1 MSGESQHFSSQIP
14 EKASILSSLAA
25 YRGHPITGC
34 WEVAQL
40 CAWRTSVTGILAH
53 GHCLPCRHCRC
64 WRRGIE
70 GQDNTR
76 RPASQIQGWVSILF
90 IIPGK
95 QRQREPIGHKREGNS
110 VLDSSPGLLSESLS
124 SLSHTH
130 TSVSSSSR
138 EADCGMCLM
147 TPSSCWSHGTHYR
160 RGLDFTKGRD
170 SFEEFITQIFPNLC
184 FSKRS

>member
-25 YRGHPITGC
+25 YRGRPITGC

-95 QRQREPIGHKREGNS
+95 QRQREPIGHEREGNS

-124 SLSHTH
+124 SLSLTH
-130 TSVSSSSR
+130 TQVLAPVAEKLTVVCVWWHHPLVEAMGLITEGAWTSPRAGLLWRIHHTDLSKSV
-138 EADCGMCLM
+138 
-147 TPSSCWSHGTHYR
+147 
-160 RGLDFTKGRD
+160 F
-170 SFEEFITQIFPNLC
+170 F
-184 FSKRS
+184 